1 MSFNTKNTH
10 KRKKEA
16 VILNLNTSFKKKLQS
31 WQLTE
36 VMAEEQKI
44 IFIFHS
50 KQKLAPAV
58 QSTWKPENAAPLTS
72 QQAIW
77 PPVSP
82 PLDNFTHYSTH

>member
-16 VILNLNTSFKKKLQS
+16 VIVNLNTSFKKKLQS

-50 KQKLAPAV
+50 KQKLTPAV
-58 QSTWKPENAAPLTS
+58 RSTSKPKNAAPLTS
-72 QQAIW
+72 
-77 PPVSP
+77 
-82 PLDNFTHYSTH
+82 